1 MKPTLS
7 LALLSGFHPFLI
19 LKENRDYSNTD
30 ARILA
35 TCDIHDQNIFK
46 LNRLSYEVFTK
57 TNHFKGQLTFSHRR
71 KTRRISCRFGQLRN
85 LS

>member
-1 MKPTLS
+1 MMKPTLS

-35 TCDIHDQNIFK
+35 TCDIHDQSIFK
-46 LNRLSYEVFTK
+46 LNRLS
-57 TNHFKGQLTFSHRR
+57 
-71 KTRRISCRFGQLRN
+71 
-85 LS
+85 